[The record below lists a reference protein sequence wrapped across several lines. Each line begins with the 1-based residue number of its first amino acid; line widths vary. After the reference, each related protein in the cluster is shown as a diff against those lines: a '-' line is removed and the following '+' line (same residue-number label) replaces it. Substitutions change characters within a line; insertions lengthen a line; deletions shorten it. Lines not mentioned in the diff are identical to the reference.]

1 MAACLLPTWW
11 ASWPWWA
18 IWAAHLHKV
27 EVSLRSCQ
35 LDPFFSPLGSSRGSR
50 DESRDVA
57 RGDGEGGLP
66 LAHVVGE
73 LPLVGN
79 LGGPPR

>member
-1 MAACLLPTWW
+1 M
-11 ASWPWWA
+11 
-18 IWAAHLHKV
+18 
-27 EVSLRSCQ
+27 RSSQ
-35 LDPFFSPLGSSRGSR
+35 FDPFFSPLGSSRGSR
-50 DESRDVA
+50 DESGDVA